1 MIEEALLKS
10 NYIGKDGFTWWI
22 GQVAQKNSWKDKS
35 QFAKEK
41 GSAGEVWA
49 ARCKVRVVGYHPFD
63 GNILADE
70 DLPWAQIM
78 LDPSFGSAQGGVGGT
93 VNLKGGETCFGFFL
107 DGDDAQQPVIIGLLY
122 RSDGVNNLVS
132 EELIA
137 KEKSSGFKP
146 FTGHP
151 GNAIPATQRSS
162 RADKPIDP
170 ENPSAQTPPLSQKD
184 LVNLAFNSNIGF
196 TTSTLN
202 TNEIKFPQYGD
213 RLIFESSSLWQVAK
227 TADIT
232 LTIPNGC
239 QNNLIGQITQALQD
253 FMAVTNGLDKYLHTY
268 IDPVLNEI
276 ADITNIIRN
285 TARSITGVVKLIINN
300 LRNTIFKCISWAFR
314 KLVGKLPP
322 PFQTISLEAM
332 KKILDKIFC
341 ILDKLPASIFNSVQG
356 LLDDLV
362 DTTINAPLCAVEQ
375 WTAGILSNLMD
386 QIEGALSSIMSGLDW
401 LTEGLGTVS
410 SILNQANSLASQI
423 FSFLEC
429 TGLAC
434 KTPTVWASKFGPNEK
449 EADDWKKAVQN
460 VNVFKGL
467 AEVGTAIDDSIRQSA
482 LYGGDG
488 VISNLF
494 QDNSCSSKVT
504 NPQTQDDLMP
514 MQIGS
519 KWKYCIPPAVRIIG
533 DGVGAKAV
541 PIVGVNKKIFAIE
554 VTNGGVGYTLG
565 NTTVRVVDNSGYG
578 SGATANP
585 IIGAGGSITAIY
597 LTNTGDGYCGGS
609 LIGIGTTGTGGTGIG
624 TTGTGGTGTGGT
636 GTETGTGGT
645 GIGSTGI
652 GTTGTGGTGGTG
664 ISSYIS
670 GCVETLVVIAPGYG
684 YTTGDRITDGKNTY
698 TPIVSPSGS
707 IISVQPLINT
717 VCGFTDTPTIII
729 NTKTGVAAEII
740 PVMKFTPTYISGMG
754 TTSMIG
760 IAVTSVIDCI

>member
-41 GSAGEVWA
+41 GSDGEVWP

-107 DGDDAQQPVIIGLLY
+107 DGDDAQQPVVIGLLY

-137 KEKSSGFKP
+137 KEKSSAFKP

-151 GNAIPATQRSS
+151 GNVIPATQRSS

-170 ENPSAQTPPLSQKD
+170 ENPFTQTPPLSQTD

-196 TTSTLN
+196 TTSTFN
-202 TNEIKFPQYGD
+202 SNEIKFPQYGD
-213 RLIFESSSLWQVAK
+213 RIIFDSASLWKVAK
-227 TADIT
+227 VADIT

-268 IDPVLNEI
+268 TDPVLNEI

-300 LRNTIFKCISWAFR
+300 LRNTIFKAISWAFR

-322 PFQTISLEAM
+322 PVQTVFLEAM
-332 KKILDKIFC
+332 KKILDSIFC
-341 ILDKLPASIFNSVQG
+341 ILDNLPASIFNSVQG
-356 LLDDLV
+356 LLGDLV
-362 DTTINAPLCAVEQ
+362 DTSNNSPLCAVEQ
-375 WTAGILSNLMD
+375 WTAGVLSNLMNG
-386 QIEGALSSIMSGLDW
+386 IENGLSTIMSGLDW

-434 KTPTVWASKFGPNEK
+434 KTSNKKPTVWASKFGPSEK
-449 EADDWKKAVQN
+449 EADDWEKAVKN

-467 AEVGTAIDDSIRQSA
+467 NEVGTAIDDSIRQSA

-488 VISNLF
+488 SISNLF
-494 QDNSCSSKVT
+494 PDNSCSSKVT

-519 KWKYCIPPAVRIIG
+519 KWKYCIPPSVKIIG
-533 DGVGAKAV
+533 DGVRAKAV
-541 PIVGVNKKIFAIE
+541 PIVGVNKKIFAIQ
-554 VTNGGVGYTLG
+554 VSVGGTGYTQG
-565 NTTVRVVDNSGYG
+565 KTTVRIVDNSGYG
-578 SGATANP
+578 SGATASP

-609 LIGIGTTGTGGTGIG
+609 LIGIGSTGTGGPGIG
-624 TTGTGGTGTGGT
+624 STGTTS
-636 GTETGTGGT
+636 T
-645 GIGSTGI
+645 GIGSTGTGGPGI
-652 GTTGTGGTGGTG
+652 GSTGTGRTGTGGIRTG

-670 GCVETLVVIAPGYG
+670 GCVESLVVIAPGYG

-707 IISVQPLINT
+707 IVSVQPLTNT

-740 PVMKFTPTYISGMG
+740 PVMKFTPTYISEMG

>member
-41 GSAGEVWA
+41 GSDGEVWA
-49 ARCKVRVVGYHPFD
+49 ARCKVRIVGYHPFD
-63 GNILADE
+63 GNILADD

-107 DGDDAQQPVIIGLLY
+107 DGDDAQQPVVIGLLY

-151 GNAIPATQRSS
+151 GNVIPATQRSS

-276 ADITNIIRN
+276 ADVTNIIRN

-300 LRNTIFKCISWAFR
+300 LRNTIFKCIAWAFR
-314 KLVGKLPP
+314 KLVGLIVPP
-322 PFQTISLEAM
+322 PQQTIVLEAM
-332 KKILDKIFC
+332 KKILDIIFC
-341 ILDKLPASIFNSVQG
+341 ILDKLPASIFNFIQG
-356 LLDDLV
+356 LLKDLV

-375 WTAGILSNLMD
+375 WTAGILSNLMNE
-386 QIEGALSSIMSGLDW
+386 IENALGSIMSGLSW
-401 LTEGLGTVS
+401 LTGGLGTIS
-410 SILNQANSLASQI
+410 SILNQASSLASQI

-434 KTPTVWASKFGPNEK
+434 KTPTVWASKFGPSEK

-467 AEVGTAIDDSIRQSA
+467 NEVGNAIDDSIRQSA
-482 LYGGDG
+482 LYGDFGPFG
-488 VISNLF
+488 NLF
-494 QDNSCSSKVT
+494 QYRNCSSKVT
-504 NPQTQDDLMP
+504 NPQTQADLMP
-514 MQIGS
+514 MPIGS

-541 PIVGVNKKIFAIE
+541 PIVGSNKKIFAIE
-554 VTNGGVGYTLG
+554 ITNGGVGYTQG
-565 NTTVRVVDNSGYG
+565 NTTIRVVDNSGYG
-578 SGATANP
+578 SGATASP
-585 IIGAGGSITAIY
+585 IIGVDGSITSIY

-609 LIGIGTTGTGGTGIG
+609 LIGIGTTGTGRAGIG
-624 TTGTGGTGTGGT
+624 T
-636 GTETGTGGT
+636 TGTGGT

-652 GTTGTGGTGGTG
+652 GSTGTGGTGGTG

-707 IISVQPLINT
+707 IVSVQPLTNT

>member
-41 GSAGEVWA
+41 GSDGEVWP

-78 LDPSFGSAQGGVGGT
+78 LDPSFGSTQGGVGGT
-93 VNLKGGETCFGFFL
+93 INLKGGETCFGFFL

-151 GNAIPATQRSS
+151 GNLIPATQRSS

-170 ENPSAQTPPLSQKD
+170 ETPSTQTPPLSQTD
-184 LVNLAFNSNIGF
+184 LANLAFNPNIGF
-196 TTSTLN
+196 TTSIIN
-202 TNEIKFPQYGD
+202 SNEVKFPQYGD
-213 RLIFESSSLWQVAK
+213 RIIFDSASSLWQVAK
-227 TADIT
+227 VADIT

-253 FMAVTNGLDKYLHTY
+253 FMAITNGLDKYLDTY

-276 ADITNIIRN
+276 ANVGQIIRN

-314 KLVGKLPP
+314 KLIGKLPP
-322 PFQTISLEAM
+322 PFQTIYLEAM
-332 KKILDKIFC
+332 KKILDIIFC
-341 ILDKLPASIFNSVQG
+341 ILDKLPASIFDFVQG
-356 LLDDLV
+356 LLEDLV
-362 DTTINAPLCAVEQ
+362 DSTINAPICAVEQ
-375 WTAGILSNLMD
+375 WTAGVLSNLMD
-386 QIEGALSSIMSGLDW
+386 EIENSLGTIMSGLDW

-434 KTPTVWASKFGPNEK
+434 KTPSVWASKFGPSEK
-449 EADDWKKAVQN
+449 EADDWEKAVKN

-467 AEVGTAIDDSIRQSA
+467 TKVGTAIDDSIRQSA

-488 VISNLF
+488 SISNLF

-514 MQIGS
+514 MPIGS
-519 KWKYCIPPAVRIIG
+519 KWKYCIPPEVRIIG

-541 PIVGVNKKIFAIE
+541 PIVGVNKKIFAIQIS
-554 VTNGGVGYTLG
+554 NGGVGYTQG

-585 IIGAGGSITAIY
+585 IIGAGGAITSIY
-597 LTNTGDGYCGGS
+597 LTTTGDGYCGGS
-609 LIGIGTTGTGGTGIG
+609 LIGIGTTAGPGIG
-624 TTGTGGTGTGGT
+624 TTAGP
-636 GTETGTGGT
+636 
-645 GIGSTGI
+645 GI
-652 GTTGTGGTGGTG
+652 GTTAGPRPG

-707 IISVQPLINT
+707 IVSVQPLTNT

-754 TTSMIG
+754 TPSMIG

>member
-41 GSAGEVWA
+41 GSDGEVWP

-63 GNILADE
+63 GNILADD

-93 VNLKGGETCFGFFL
+93 INLKGGETCFGFFL
-107 DGDDAQQPVIIGLLY
+107 DGDDAQQPVVIGLLY

-151 GNAIPATQRSS
+151 GNVIPATQRSS
-162 RADKPIDP
+162 RADKSIDP
-170 ENPSAQTPPLSQKD
+170 ESPFTQTPPLSQTD
-184 LVNLAFNSNIGF
+184 LVNLAFNPNIGF
-196 TTSTLN
+196 TTSVLN
-202 TNEIKFPQYGD
+202 SNEVKFPQYGD
-213 RLIFESSSLWQVAK
+213 RLILDSPSSLVQVAFK
-227 TADIT
+227 SYTP
-232 LTIPNGC
+232 LVIPNGC
-239 QNNLIGQITQALQD
+239 QNNLIGKITQALQD
-253 FMAVTNGLDKYLHTY
+253 FMAITNGLDKYLDTY

-276 ADITNIIRN
+276 ANVGQIIRN

-314 KLVGKLPP
+314 KLVGLIVPIP
-322 PFQTISLEAM
+322 QQTIALEAM
-332 KKILDKIFC
+332 KKILDIIFC
-341 ILDKLPASIFNSVQG
+341 ILDKLPASIFDFVQG
-356 LLDDLV
+356 LLEDLV
-362 DTTINAPLCAVEQ
+362 DSTINAPICAVEQ
-375 WTAGILSNLMD
+375 WTAGVLSKLMD
-386 QIEGALSSIMSGLDW
+386 EIENALSSIMSGLSW
-401 LTEGLGTVS
+401 LTGGLGTIS
-410 SILNQANSLASQI
+410 SILNQASSLASQI
-423 FSFLEC
+423 FSFLDC

-434 KTPTVWASKFGPNEK
+434 KPPTVWASKFGLSEK
-449 EADDWKKAVQN
+449 ESDDWQKVVQN

-467 AEVGTAIDDSIRQSA
+467 NEVGTTIDDAIRQSA

-488 VISNLF
+488 SISNLF

-514 MQIGS
+514 MPIGS
-519 KWKYCIPPAVRIIG
+519 KWKYCIPPEVRIIG
-533 DGVGAKAV
+533 DGIGAKAI

-554 VTNGGVGYTLG
+554 VINGGVGYTPV
-565 NTTVRVVDNSGYG
+565 NTTVSVVDNSGYG

-585 IIGAGGSITAIY
+585 IIGAGGSITSIY
-597 LTNTGDGYCGGS
+597 LTTTGDGYCGGS
-609 LIGIGTTGTGGTGIG
+609 LIGIGTTAGPGIG
-624 TTGTGGTGTGGT
+624 TTTGPGIGGIGGTT
-636 GTETGTGGT
+636 
-645 GIGSTGI
+645 IP
-652 GTTGTGGTGGTG
+652 G

-670 GCVETLVVIAPGYG
+670 GCVESLVVIAPGYG

-698 TPIVSPSGS
+698 TPNVSPSGS
-707 IISVQPLINT
+707 IVSVQPLTNT
-717 VCGFTDTPTIII
+717 VCGFADTPTIII

>member
-41 GSAGEVWA
+41 GSDGEVWP

-78 LDPSFGSAQGGVGGT
+78 LDPSFGSSQGGVGGT
-93 VNLKGGETCFGFFL
+93 INLKGGETCFGFFL
-107 DGDDAQQPVIIGLLY
+107 DGDDAQQPVVIGLLY

-137 KEKSSGFKP
+137 KEKSSAFKP

-151 GNAIPATQRSS
+151 GNSIPATQRSS
-162 RADKPIDP
+162 RADKSIDP
-170 ENPSAQTPPLSQKD
+170 ENPFTQTPPLSQTD
-184 LVNLAFNSNIGF
+184 LVNLAFNPNIGF

-202 TNEIKFPQYGD
+202 SNEVKFPQYGD
-213 RLIFESSSLWQVAK
+213 RIIFDSSSLWQVAK
-227 TADIT
+227 KADIPF
-232 LTIPNGC
+232 TIPNGC

-253 FMAVTNGLDKYLHTY
+253 FMAITNGLDSFLGTY

-314 KLVGKLPP
+314 KLVGLIVPIP
-322 PFQTISLEAM
+322 QQTIALEAM

-341 ILDKLPASIFNSVQG
+341 ILDKLPASIFNFIQG
-356 LLDDLV
+356 LLGDLV
-362 DTTINAPLCAVEQ
+362 DSTTNAPLCAVEQ

-386 QIEGALSSIMSGLDW
+386 QIENVLGSIMSGLSW
-401 LTEGLGTVS
+401 LTGGLGTIS
-410 SILNQANSLASQI
+410 SILNQASSLASQI

-467 AEVGTAIDDSIRQSA
+467 AEAGTTIDDSIRQSA
-482 LYGGDG
+482 LYGG
-488 VISNLF
+488 SNIF

-514 MQIGS
+514 MPIGS
-519 KWKYCIPPAVRIIG
+519 KWKYGIPPAVRIIG
-533 DGVGAKAV
+533 DGVGATAV
-541 PIVGVNKKIFAIE
+541 PIVGIDEKIFAIE
-554 VTNGGVGYTLG
+554 VTNGGGGYTLG

-597 LTNTGDGYCGGS
+597 LTNTGDGYFGGD
-609 LIGIGTTGTGGTGIG
+609 I
-624 TTGTGGTGTGGT
+624 
-636 GTETGTGGT
+636 T
-645 GIGSTGI
+645 GIGST
-652 GTTGTGGTGGTG
+652 GTG

-670 GCVETLVVIAPGYG
+670 GCVETLAVIAPGYG

-698 TPIVSPSGS
+698 APIVSPSGS
-707 IISVQPLINT
+707 IVSVQPLTDT
-717 VCGFTDTPTIII
+717 VCGFTNTPTIII
-729 NTKTGVAAEII
+729 NTNTGVAAEII

-760 IAVTSVIDCI
+760 IAVTSVIDCV

>member
-41 GSAGEVWA
+41 GSEGEVWP

-78 LDPSFGSAQGGVGGT
+78 LDPSFGSSQGGVGGT
-93 VNLKGGETCFGFFL
+93 INLKGGETCFGFFL
-107 DGDDAQQPVIIGLLY
+107 DGDDAQQPVVIGLLY

-137 KEKSSGFKP
+137 KEKSSAFKP

-151 GNAIPATQRSS
+151 GNLIPATQRSS

-170 ENPSAQTPPLSQKD
+170 ENPSAQTPPLSQTD
-184 LVNLAFNSNIGF
+184 LVNLAFNPNIGF

-202 TNEIKFPQYGD
+202 SNEVKFPQYGD
-213 RLIFESSSLWQVAK
+213 RIIFDSASLWQVAK
-227 TADIT
+227 KSDST
-232 LTIPNGC
+232 LIIPNGC

-253 FMAVTNGLDKYLHTY
+253 FMAITNGLDKYLNTY

-276 ADITNIIRN
+276 ANVGQIVRN
-285 TARSITGVVKLIINN
+285 AARSITGVVKLIINN

-322 PFQTISLEAM
+322 PLQTISLEAM

-341 ILDKLPASIFNSVQG
+341 ILDKLPASIFDFIQG
-356 LLDDLV
+356 LLEDLV
-362 DTTINAPLCAVEQ
+362 DSTINAPLCAVEQ
-375 WTAGILSNLMD
+375 WTAGILSNLMNG
-386 QIEGALSSIMSGLDW
+386 IEDALSSIMSGLDW
-401 LTEGLGTVS
+401 LTGGLGTVS

-423 FSFLEC
+423 FSFLDC

-449 EADDWKKAVQN
+449 ESDDWEKAVQN

-482 LYGGDG
+482 LYTPFNLGGLG
-488 VISNLF
+488 SISNLF

-514 MQIGS
+514 MPIGS
-519 KWKYCIPPAVRIIG
+519 KWKDCIPPAVRIIG
-533 DGVGAKAV
+533 DGVGAKAI
-541 PIVGVNKKIFAIE
+541 PIVGDNKKIFAIQI
-554 VTNGGVGYTLG
+554 TNGGVGYTQG

-578 SGATANP
+578 SGATAAP

-597 LTNTGDGYCGGS
+597 LTTTGDGYCGGS
-609 LIGIGTTGTGGTGIG
+609 LIGIGSTAGPGIG
-624 TTGTGGTGTGGT
+624 STAGP
-636 GTETGTGGT
+636 
-645 GIGSTGI
+645 GIGSTGVVN
-652 GTTGTGGTGGTG
+652 TATPG
-664 ISSYIS
+664 ISSYVS
-670 GCVETLVVIAPGYG
+670 GCVESLVVISPGYG

-698 TPIVSPSGS
+698 TPNVSPSGS
-707 IISVQPLINT
+707 IVSVQPLTNT

-754 TTSMIG
+754 TASMIG

>member
-49 ARCKVRVVGYHPFD
+49 ARCKVRIVGYHPFD

-78 LDPSFGSAQGGVGGT
+78 LDPSFGSSQGGVGGT
-93 VNLKGGETCFGFFL
+93 INLKGGETCFGFFL
-107 DGDDAQQPVIIGLLY
+107 DGDDAQQPVVIGLLY

-137 KEKSSGFKP
+137 KEKSSAFKP

-151 GNAIPATQRSS
+151 GNVIPATQRSS
-162 RADKPIDP
+162 RADKSIDP
-170 ENPSAQTPPLSQKD
+170 ENPFTQTPPLSQTD

-202 TNEIKFPQYGD
+202 SNEIKFPQYGD
-213 RLIFESSSLWQVAK
+213 RIIFDSASSLWQVAK

-253 FMAVTNGLDKYLHTY
+253 FMAITNGLDSFLGTY

-285 TARSITGVVKLIINN
+285 AARSITGVVKLIINN

-314 KLVGKLPP
+314 KLVGLIVPIP
-322 PFQTISLEAM
+322 QQTIALEAM

-356 LLDDLV
+356 LLGDLV
-362 DTTINAPLCAVEQ
+362 DTTNNSPLCAVEQ

-386 QIEGALSSIMSGLDW
+386 QIEGALGSIMSGLSW
-401 LTEGLGTVS
+401 LTGGLGTIS
-410 SILNQANSLASQI
+410 SILNQASSLASQI

-488 VISNLF
+488 SISNLF
-494 QDNSCSSKVT
+494 QDNSCSSKVI

-541 PIVGVNKKIFAIE
+541 PIVGVNKKIFAIQI
-554 VTNGGVGYTLG
+554 TNGGVGYTQG
-565 NTTVRVVDNSGYG
+565 NTTVRVIDNSGYG
-578 SGATANP
+578 SGATASP
-585 IIGAGGSITAIY
+585 IIGAGGSITSVY

-609 LIGIGTTGTGGTGIG
+609 LIGIGSTGTGGP
-624 TTGTGGTGTGGT
+624 
-636 GTETGTGGT
+636 
-645 GIGSTGI
+645 GIGSTGTGGSGI
-652 GTTGTGGTGGTG
+652 GSTGTGGPGIGSTGTGRPGRPG

-670 GCVETLVVIAPGYG
+670 GCVETLVVISPGYG

-698 TPIVSPSGS
+698 TPNVSPSGS
-707 IISVQPLINT
+707 IVSVQPLTDT

>member
-386 QIEGALSSIMSGLDW
+386 GIENGLGTIMSGLDW

-434 KTPTVWASKFGPNEK
+434 KTPSVWASKFGPSEK
-449 EADDWKKAVQN
+449 EADDWEKAVKN

-467 AEVGTAIDDSIRQSA
+467 AKVGTAIDDSIRQSA

-488 VISNLF
+488 SISNLF

-514 MQIGS
+514 MSIGS

-541 PIVGVNKKIFAIE
+541 PIVGGNKKIFAIE

-585 IIGAGGSITAIY
+585 IIGAGGAITSIY
-597 LTNTGDGYCGGS
+597 LTTTGDGYCGGS
-609 LIGIGTTGTGGTGIG
+609 LIGIGTTAGPGIG
-624 TTGTGGTGTGGT
+624 TTAGP
-636 GTETGTGGT
+636 
-645 GIGSTGI
+645 GI
-652 GTTGTGGTGGTG
+652 GTTAGPRPG

-684 YTTGDRITDGKNTY
+684 YTTGDRITDGKNIY

-707 IISVQPLINT
+707 IVSVQPLTNT
-717 VCGFTDTPTIII
+717 VCGFTDTPPIII

>member
-41 GSAGEVWA
+41 GSDGEVWS
-49 ARCKVRVVGYHPFD
+49 ARCKVRIVGYHPFD

-78 LDPSFGSAQGGVGGT
+78 LDPSFGSSQGGVGGT
-93 VNLKGGETCFGFFL
+93 INLKGGETCFGFFL
-107 DGDDAQQPVIIGLLY
+107 DGDDAQQPVVIGLLY

-132 EELIA
+132 EEIIA
-137 KEKSSGFKP
+137 KEKSSAFKP

-151 GNAIPATQRSS
+151 GNLIPSTQRSS

-170 ENPSAQTPPLSQKD
+170 EKPFTQTPPLSQTD
-184 LVNLAFNSNIGF
+184 LVNLAFNPNIGF
-196 TTSTLN
+196 TTSTFN
-202 TNEIKFPQYGD
+202 SNEVKFPQYGD
-213 RLIFESSSLWQVAK
+213 RIIFESSSLWEVAK
-227 TADIT
+227 KADIT
-232 LTIPNGC
+232 LVIPNGC

-253 FMAVTNGLDKYLHTY
+253 FMAITNGLDKYLSTY

-276 ADITNIIRN
+276 VDISNIIRN
-285 TARSITGVVKLIINN
+285 AARSITGVVKLIINN

-314 KLVGKLPP
+314 KLVGLIVPP
-322 PFQTISLEAM
+322 PQQTIVLEAM
-332 KKILDKIFC
+332 KKILDIIFC
-341 ILDKLPASIFNSVQG
+341 ILDKLPASIFNSIQG
-356 LLDDLV
+356 LLGDLV
-362 DTTINAPLCAVEQ
+362 DTATNAPLCAVEQ

-386 QIEGALSSIMSGLDW
+386 NIEGALSSIMSGLSW
-401 LTEGLGTVS
+401 LTGGLGTVS
-410 SILNQANSLASQI
+410 SILNQASSLASQI

-449 EADDWKKAVQN
+449 QADDWKKAVQN

-467 AEVGTAIDDSIRQSA
+467 NAVGTTIDDAVRQSA
-482 LYGGDG
+482 LYGGGG

-514 MQIGS
+514 MLIGS
-519 KWKYCIPPAVRIIG
+519 KWKSGIPPAVRIIG
-533 DGVGAKAV
+533 DGVGATAV
-541 PIVGVNKKIFAIE
+541 PIVGIDEKIFAIE

-597 LTNTGDGYCGGS
+597 LTNTGDGYFGGDV
-609 LIGIGTTGTGGTGIG
+609 
-624 TTGTGGTGTGGT
+624 
-636 GTETGTGGT
+636 T
-645 GIGSTGI
+645 GIGSTV
-652 GTTGTGGTGGTG
+652 GGAG

-670 GCVETLVVIAPGYG
+670 GCVESLVVIAPGYG

-698 TPIVSPSGS
+698 IPIVSPSGS
-707 IISVQPLINT
+707 IVSVQPLTNT
-717 VCGFTDTPTIII
+717 VCGFTDTPIIVI